1 MSIGEVSFYTGI
13 LLFLIGIIGGG
24 VDIKEVKIP
33 EIKGA
38 PRYMCFIG
46 SLLFL
51 VMGLYL
57 KKEITL
63 PTVSNP
69 TTATIATPQVTNTP
83 DTKAPDVPAT
93 TPVVP
98 AQPAQAVTQP
108 VTPPENTASDAN
120 KSLVAKQQ
128 ALIKLDEANKRIN
141 SVWNGTTPEIRY
153 TLLPEQQQWLK
164 ERENDC
170 SLQAESEQPVDTVM
184 QEAVK
189 LTCMTAMTDPRI
201 EALKQEIAQSAS
213 PETPEAVESTP
224 PETETPK
231 NQDIR
236 SIATLSP
243 SVSSASIND
252 AQKDKA
258 LEAKQQAQMQL
269 DEANKRINIV
279 WNATTKAI
287 REDLL
292 PEQRQWL
299 KKREHDCRIEA
310 NKEPNVN
317 MQDAVKL
324 GCMAAMT
331 DPRTQELEQEI
342 ADMSQ

>member
-24 VDIKEVKIP
+24 IDIKEVKIP
-33 EIKGA
+33 EITGA
-38 PRYMCFIG
+38 ARYMCFIG
-46 SLLFL
+46 SILFL

-57 KKEITL
+57 KKEIPAITL

-69 TTATIATPQVTNTP
+69 TAANMPTPQVTTP
-83 DTKAPDVPAT
+83 EPKAPDLPAT
-93 TPVVP
+93 LPVVP
-98 AQPAQAVTQP
+98 AQPAQVVTQ
-108 VTPPENTASDAN
+108 PENTASDAN
-120 KSLVAKQQ
+120 NSLVAKQQ
-128 ALIKLDEANKRIN
+128 ALIKMNEANKRIN
-141 SVWNGTTPEIRY
+141 SVWNSTTAEIRY

-201 EALKQEIAQSAS
+201 EVLKQEIAQSAS
-213 PETPEAVESTP
+213 PETLEAVESTP
-224 PETETPK
+224 PETDTAK
-231 NQDIR
+231 HQDIN

-243 SVSSASIND
+243 SVSSISIND
-252 AQKDKA
+252 AA
-258 LEAKQQAQMQL
+258 LDAKQQAQMQL

-287 REDLL
+287 RDDLL

-299 KKREHDCRIEA
+299 KKREHDCSIEA
-310 NKEPNVN
+310 NQEPNVN
-317 MQDAVKL
+317 MQEAVKL
-324 GCMAAMT
+324 RCMAAMT

>member
-24 VDIKEVKIP
+24 IDIKEVKIP
-33 EIKGA
+33 EITGA
-38 PRYMCFIG
+38 ARYMCFIG
-46 SLLFL
+46 SILFL
-51 VMGLYL
+51 VLGLYL
-57 KKEITL
+57 KKEIPPITV
-63 PTVSNP
+63 PTVNNP
-69 TTATIATPQVTNTP
+69 TATNIPTPQVTNT
-83 DTKAPDVPAT
+83 PDVPAT

-141 SVWNGTTPEIRY
+141 SVWNGTTAEIRY

-164 ERENDC
+164 QRENDC
-170 SLQAESEQPVDTVM
+170 SLQTESEQPVDTVK

-201 EALKQEIAQSAS
+201 EVLKQEIAQSAS
-213 PETPEAVESTP
+213 QP
-224 PETETPK
+224 PETVESPPPETDTTR
-231 NQDIR
+231 NQDIN

-243 SVSSASIND
+243 SVSSSSIND

-258 LEAKQQAQMQL
+258 LEAKQQAQIQL
-269 DEANKRINIV
+269 DEANKRINLV

-287 REDLL
+287 RDDLL

-299 KKREHDCRIEA
+299 KQRENDCSRQAA
-310 NKEPNVN
+310 NEQPVDKV
-317 MQDAVKL
+317 MQETFKL
-324 GCMAAMT
+324 TCMAAMT
-331 DPRTQELEQEI
+331 DPRTEELKQEI
-342 ADMSQ
+342 AAMAQ